1 MDEPNRRWRV
11 VVVDDHPIV
20 RAGLRAVL
28 AESPEL
34 EVVGDA
40 GTAAEALAVC
50 QRTEPDVVLLDMRL
64 PDRSGIE
71 VCREL
76 KLRRPEAKVLFL
88 TSYGDE
94 ANVLT
99 GLTSGADGYLLKTI
113 LGTDI
118 AGSVAKVASG
128 GCVLDPQVTRQM
140 LTRLSAMPDPRSTEA
155 RLTEGELKLLDRVA
169 QGLLNKEIAEAL
181 GVAEKTVRNQL
192 TRVFEKLGVSTRTE
206 AALWYQRH
214 HKAVE

>member
-1 MDEPNRRWRV
+1 MSEPNRRWRV

-40 GTAAEALAVC
+40 GTAAEALVVC

-99 GLTSGADGYLLKTI
+99 GLTAGAEGYLLKTI

-118 AGSVAKVASG
+118 AGSVAKVAAG
-128 GCVLDPQVTRQM
+128 GCVLDPQVTRQV
-140 LTRLSAMPDPRSTEA
+140 LTRLSVLPTPRS
-155 RLTEGELKLLDRVA
+155 
-169 QGLLNKEIAEAL
+169 
-181 GVAEKTVRNQL
+181 
-192 TRVFEKLGVSTRTE
+192 E
-206 AALWYQRH
+206 AAR
-214 HKAVE
+214 KT

>member
-1 MDEPNRRWRV
+1 MSEPNRRWRV

-40 GTAAEALAVC
+40 GTAAEALVVC

-99 GLTSGADGYLLKTI
+99 GLTAGAEGYLLKTI

-118 AGSVAKVASG
+118 AGSVAKVAAG
-128 GCVLDPQVTRQM
+128 GCVLDPQVTRQV
-140 LTRLSAMPDPRSTEA
+140 LTRLSVLPTPRSEAA
-155 RLTEGELKLLDRVA
+155 RLTEGELKLLHGVA

-192 TRVFEKLGVSTRTE
+192 TRVFEKLGVTTRTE
-206 AALWYQRH
+206 AALWYEQHR
-214 HKAVE
+214 KAGE